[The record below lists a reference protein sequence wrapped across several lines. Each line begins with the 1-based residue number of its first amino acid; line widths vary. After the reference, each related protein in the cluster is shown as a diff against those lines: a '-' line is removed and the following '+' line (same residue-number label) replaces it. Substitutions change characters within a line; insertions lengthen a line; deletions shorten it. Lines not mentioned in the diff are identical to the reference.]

1 LQSLP
6 LANIDIPMS
15 ILKMSPCL
23 AVAMIALGF
32 TNWGEAKPIV
42 LNSIRAVV
50 NGEPITQ
57 TMVDAAVQTQVRVWL
72 MGNKGRVSPAQAER
86 EIREME
92 ERALDDLINNK
103 LILTEFERLGGNI
116 KEQYVDESVTR
127 FVQERFSG
135 DRDKFVK
142 ELNKSGM
149 TIAQFREVQKDQIA
163 IQALRSQHSGGDSV
177 PNTPW
182 EKKEKYEEIKGEF
195 ASEGKVQLRIM
206 SIPKQTPDSTF
217 EAQEALLK
225 EVTGKLDSGSD
236 FAVLAK
242 SYSADSFA
250 AKGGYVGII
259 GRSTLNEGLTQVAY
273 AIPPGQIS
281 DPLDDGPFW
290 RILKVEK
297 RVGQTAPSYEKLEDE
312 VDKRLSIDKRQ
323 KALEFWLLKLRR
335 DANVRIYDN

>member
-1 LQSLP
+1 
-6 LANIDIPMS
+6 MS
-15 ILKMSPCL
+15 ILKKLPCL
-23 AVAMIALGF
+23 AVAVTALGF
-32 TNWGEAKPIV
+32 ATTGEAKPIV

-57 TMVDAAVQTQVRVWL
+57 SMVDAAVQTQVRVWL
-72 MGNKGRVSPAQAER
+72 MGNKGMVSKAQAER

-92 ERALDDLINNK
+92 ERALDDLIDRK

-142 ELNKSGM
+142 ELNESGM
-149 TIAQFREVQKDQIA
+149 TISQFRDMQKDQIA
-163 IQALRSQHSGGDSV
+163 IQALRSQNSGSNTI

-182 EKKEKYEEIKGEF
+182 EKKEKYNEIKGEF

-206 SIPKQTPDSTF
+206 SIPKQTPDSTLD
-217 EAQEALLK
+217 AQEALLK
-225 EVTGKLDSGSD
+225 EIVGKLNSGAD
-236 FAVLAK
+236 FDALAK
-242 SYSADSFA
+242 AHSADSFA

-259 GRSTLNEGLTQVAY
+259 GRGTLNEGLTQAAY
-273 AIPPGQIS
+273 SIPPGQTS
-281 DPLDDGPFW
+281 APLDDGPFW

-297 RVGQTAPSYEKLEDE
+297 RVGQSAPSYEKLEE
-312 VDKRLSIDKRQ
+312 EADKRLSIEKRQ
-323 KALEFWLLKLRR
+323 KNLEAWLLKLRR
-335 DANVRIYDN
+335 DANVRLYDN

>member
-1 LQSLP
+1 
-6 LANIDIPMS
+6 MS
-15 ILKMSPCL
+15 FLKKLPCL
-23 AVAMIALGF
+23 AVAVTALGF
-32 TNWGEAKPIV
+32 ATIGEAKPIV

-57 TMVDAAVQTQVRVWL
+57 SMVDAAVQTQVRVWL
-72 MGNKGRVSPAQAER
+72 MGNKGMVSRAQAER

-92 ERALDDLINNK
+92 KRALDDLIDRK
-103 LILTEFERLGGNI
+103 LILTEFERLGGVI

-127 FVQERFSG
+127 FVQDRFNG

-142 ELNKSGM
+142 DLNDSGI
-149 TIAQFREVQKDQIA
+149 TIAQFRKIQSDQIA
-163 IQALRSQHSGGDSV
+163 IQALRSQNSGGNAV

-182 EKKEKYEEIKGEF
+182 EKKEKYDEIKSEF

-217 EAQEALLK
+217 DSQEALIK
-225 EVTGKLDSGSD
+225 EIVGNLNSGVD
-236 FAVLAK
+236 FDALAK
-242 SYSADSFA
+242 AHSADSFA

-259 GRSTLNEGLTQVAY
+259 GRGTLNAGLTEAAY

-281 DPLDDGPFW
+281 APLDDGPFW

-297 RVGQTAPSYEKLEDE
+297 RVGQSAPSYEKLEEE
-312 VDKRLSIDKRQ
+312 VDKRLRIEKRQ
-323 KALEFWLLKLRR
+323 KNMESWLLKLRR